1 MQRLQ
6 NTKKIKLVSIAA
18 STEVRK
24 GCYCTFSRNS
34 QSFNFVFMLSVV
46 MIMNFLPVSVNFLK
60 YKFPS
65 KTIIRFRFIA
75 ENGLQKIGNI
85 EIILNF
91 VAAPLQQNEGDL
103 ILWQCWSNIFLCSK
117 QQKVFWNYVGSSV
130 LVSVRMLHCKCRN
143 ISQVTPELQFQI
155 KRQQLADRKLNKIK
169 HKINYMIRLNIC
181 HYPLS
186 KNVKTSYVGYQ
197 RWSEEYTKEK
207 NNFQDTNIWRFP
219 TWMLSFISLSKMWT
233 K

>member
-75 ENGLQKIGNI
+75 ENVLQKIGNI

-91 VAAPLQQNEGDL
+91 AAAPLQQNEDDL
-103 ILWQCWSNIFLCSK
+103 ILWQCCSNIFLCSK
-117 QQKVFWNYVGSSV
+117 Q
-130 LVSVRMLHCKCRN
+130 
-143 ISQVTPELQFQI
+143 
-155 KRQQLADRKLNKIK
+155 
-169 HKINYMIRLNIC
+169 
-181 HYPLS
+181 
-186 KNVKTSYVGYQ
+186 
-197 RWSEEYTKEK
+197 
-207 NNFQDTNIWRFP
+207 
-219 TWMLSFISLSKMWT
+219 
-233 K
+233 